1 MTRQDGR
8 GAKAWVLEYHSV
20 APVPATPWYV
30 TPTQLSDPLRY
41 LRERG
46 YRLGDLRSLL
56 AGEEVVVLT
65 FDDAYVN
72 VLEHALPILAAL
84 DATATVFV
92 PVNQVGGTNTHDWFS
107 GGLRKAERIMSWA
120 QLRRLQ
126 EAGWSIQSHGCSHV
140 PAEQLLAEHVEDEL
154 ARSRQTIEAEVDAEV
169 FAYAFPYGILPDRTR
184 VADLDDRLRANGY
197 RLAFL
202 SDGGETASPP
212 PDPYRVSRIPIVSSH
227 DLPPVPSDP
236 APG

>member
-1 MTRQDGR
+1 MTLVDGR
-8 GAKAWVLEYHSV
+8 GGTAWVLEYHNV
-20 APVPATPWYV
+20 DPAPATPWYV
-30 TPTQLSDPLRY
+30 TPTQLRNHLQF

-46 YRLGDLRSLL
+46 YRLGDLHDLL

-72 VLEHALPILAAL
+72 VVEHALPILAAL
-84 DATATVFV
+84 GATATVFV

-107 GGLRKAERIMSWA
+107 GGLRKVERIMSWA
-120 QLRRLQ
+120 QLRLLQ

-140 PAEQLLAEHVEDEL
+140 PAEQLLGDHVEDEL
-154 ARSRQTIEAEVDAEV
+154 ARSKRTIEAQLDAEV
-169 FAYAFPYGILPDRTR
+169 FAYAFPYGILPDPAR
-184 VADLDDRLRANGY
+184 VGDLDDRLRANGY

-212 PDPYRVSRIPIVSSH
+212 PEPYRVRRIPIVSAH
-227 DLPPVPSDP
+227 ELPPVPT
-236 APG
+236 APEPG